1 MHDICCTTD
10 NSFFPLSLVTCG
22 SNKTDIKSGT
32 VIKDAINILQ
42 PLYISPVF
50 YNYTFQI
57 SDALDILH
65 SKQEKKSAKRM
76 SWTVDPNIKVIL
88 INK

>member
-1 MHDICCTTD
+1 MLYNRQFI
-10 NSFFPLSLVTCG
+10 FPLSPVTCG
-22 SNKTDIKSGT
+22 SNKTDIKNET
-32 VIKDAINILQ
+32 VLKDAINILQ

-65 SKQEKKSAKRM
+65 GKLEKNLAKRM
-76 SWTVDPNIKVIL
+76 SWTVDPNI
-88 INK
+88 